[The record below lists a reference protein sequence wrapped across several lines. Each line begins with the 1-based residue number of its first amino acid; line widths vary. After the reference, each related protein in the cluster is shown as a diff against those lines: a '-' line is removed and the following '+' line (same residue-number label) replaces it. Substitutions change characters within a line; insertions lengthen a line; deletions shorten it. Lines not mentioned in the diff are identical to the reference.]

1 MATSSALISTDGIIN
16 RPSHCSVRRKA
27 ADHGTG
33 FRRLPLGGIDRRR
46 GCERHRRASRS
57 TQWMAITWNSM
68 GNEREVADLAAAV
81 GVKRTGRSCCWWW
94 WWWWWSAQK
103 LPLRKTLR
111 RKYSRG
117 RPAEAAA
124 AADDADVATPADRA
138 AQGSA
143 PLHVRT
149 AVMCASNFRFE
160 ATFHLIAVAHKKRP
174 RIGQPR
180 ERERERDR
188 ESGFGQSIETLIGR
202 RRIIEC
208 SRVGGVI
215 WPDRLNISRDR

>member
-1 MATSSALISTDGIIN
+1 
-16 RPSHCSVRRKA
+16 
-27 ADHGTG
+27 
-33 FRRLPLGGIDRRR
+33 
-46 GCERHRRASRS
+46 
-57 TQWMAITWNSM
+57 M

-81 GVKRTGRSCCWWW
+81 GVKRTGRSCWW

-117 RPAEAAA
+117 RPAEA